1 MPVCNSSLRQIIW
14 RELDIDAVA
23 HQDADAVSS
32 HTPRDRREDN
42 VLTIVDLNF
51 KKCVRLFVYDN
62 ASQFDQFFFHLRTR
76 SLRPISPTHFH
87 YSKDK

>member
-1 MPVCNSSLRQIIW
+1 
-14 RELDIDAVA
+14 
-23 HQDADAVSS
+23 
-32 HTPRDRREDN
+32 